1 MKRELLSTGL
11 YLAGSLKN
19 PTCHR
24 WTFLMEFTTAKTTA
38 ETWEQYVQRLV
49 DANYLTP
56 EDQEKW
62 RSGRARKWT
71 RKVQVTRFDV
81 VLRIRM
87 IEKNN
92 RQIEQVYACLLYTS
106 DAADE

>member
-1 MKRELLSTGL
+1 
-11 YLAGSLKN
+11 
-19 PTCHR
+19 
-24 WTFLMEFTTAKTTA
+24 MEFTTAKTTA

-92 RQIEQVYACLLYTS
+92 RQIEQVYAVAVPVAEFIKGRLSYRNQIRSRTILS
-106 DAADE
+106 SKAF